1 MSKNQNS
8 SCSQEF
14 SLSISGIFNGNQEE
28 LKKKIIEFVSNI
40 ENTENFDDVC
50 IDEFVIIQE

>member
-14 SLSISGIFNGNQEE
+14 SLSISGTFNGNQEE
-28 LKKKIIEFVSNI
+28 LKKKIIELVSNI
-40 ENTENFDDVC
+40 ENTENFDDIC
-50 IDEFVIIQE
+50 IDEFVIM

>member
-8 SCSQEF
+8 SYNQEF
-14 SLSISGIFNGNQEE
+14 SLSISGTFNGSQDE
-28 LKKKIIEFVSNI
+28 LKEKIVEFVSNI

-50 IDEFVIIQE
+50 IDEFVIMQE

>member
-8 SCSQEF
+8 SCNHEF
-14 SLSISGIFNGNQEE
+14 SLSISGTFNGSQEE
-28 LKKKIIEFVSNI
+28 LKEKIIEFVSNI

-50 IDEFVIIQE
+50 IDEFVIMQE